1 MSDKQNESKLDTE
14 LAHSEITETCTPKF
28 KLKFT
33 DYAVDK
39 FQANF
44 IYTDKNGETK
54 TRPRAY
60 VPFDVSRHTI
70 LKGLKLVQYNK
81 TKKKYFYIST
91 FTNNSFIFFCS
102 FLQHY

>member
-1 MSDKQNESKLDTE
+1 MKAAILVKNKRPLVVDQIE
-14 LAHSEITETCTPKF
+14 LPK

-60 VPFDVSRHTI
+60 VPFDVSRHTV
-70 LKGLKLVQYNK
+70 LKGLRLFQNQK
-81 TKKKYFYIST
+81 TKSKT
-91 FTNNSFIFFCS
+91 FL
-102 FLQHY
+102 LQYWFNGKS